1 MMSALRPLRVAEF
14 DDDVVDPGR
23 ETRVAYQTD
32 AEPVTGFVAMR
43 PFSERDHVVFG
54 KRTED
59 AVDRIVRCRRWRRR
73 RRRRD
78 VRRRDRHGRA
88 SDEHDQAGGE
98 DGCGCGHRQLRSL
111 ISPGQGRARAPVMTQ
126 PATGD
131 R

>member
-54 KRTED
+54 KRIQ
-59 AVDRIVRCRRWRRR
+59 VDRRRNP
-73 RRRRD
+73 D
-78 VRRRDRHGRA
+78 A
-88 SDEHDQAGGE
+88 E
-98 DGCGCGHRQLRSL
+98 DGFWSTVFGQTGPVTESNVYERTHPGGCC
-111 ISPGQGRARAPVMTQ
+111 
-126 PATGD
+126 
-131 R
+131 